1 MEIKCNK
8 CGAMLQYSPGTEALV
23 CEYCGNTVSI
33 GKDKADDKFKAD
45 YIIPFS
51 VAKDRAIESARLY
64 MTSGV
69 MTPDDLVREA
79 RIESVRF
86 VYFPT
91 YLVSGEYTTH
101 WTASFGY
108 DRSESYR
115 EWNSS
120 TKRWEE
126 KSRSVTDWSPA
137 SGTVS
142 DNFFYFCPA
151 ATLNDSTGFS
161 IPDQASK
168 VAASVATSIDCTDSR
183 KFDPHYQVGYP
194 SIPYVFD
201 HTEAWTSFGQE
212 KLENAIAVKVYL
224 NKQGDRQKDWHWS
237 SKIDVNKV
245 RSTYVPLIQV
255 KFEYKSKSYY
265 CYVNGSNASLFSG
278 TELPVDENK
287 KNLEATAVQAKQIA
301 GLPCVV
307 WSIAALVG
315 LFILDS
321 PANFYTL
328 IGSLALAIV
337 YKSYIN
343 HFISSELDKVHANSE
358 EIRKALFYQRQ
369 IQDGQITL
377 GDEVAA
383 NSFTP
388 PAAVPHKISLMGK
401 QTFIVSVITAVIALY
416 GNIEAQLFS
425 ENPKSL
431 PKVNQ
436 VTSTPLQQKAPTVET
451 SAPAKAATEPAKS
464 VLPQNSPLAL
474 YEKFDAIVLQ
484 KPISTSAS
492 AVMQV
497 MEKLAS
503 LPKPPTGDPAYV
515 AKQTVRVAQL
525 FNNMDFKNAVALL
538 HDLVEIAPADGNLR
552 GDFGYALY
560 KSGLYTDAKIQTAVS
575 LTCNPENI
583 ENWRLLQATCRKGG
597 DTQCIENVGRII
609 SVLTKS
615 AQTRL

>member
-168 VAASVATSIDCTDSR
+168 VTVERCVPLTAPI
-183 KFDPHYQVGYP
+183 PEN
-194 SIPYVFD
+194 SIP
-201 HTEAWTSFGQE
+201 TIKW
-212 KLENAIAVKVYL
+212 AIPAFRMSSTIRKPGRLSVKKSWKMPLPSRFTL

-321 PANFYTL
+321 PVNFYTL

-615 AQTRL
+615 AQPRL

>member
-212 KLENAIAVKVYL
+212 KLENAIAEI
-224 NKQGDRQKDWHWS
+224 GR
-237 SKIDVNKV
+237 
-245 RSTYVPLIQV
+245 
-255 KFEYKSKSYY
+255 
-265 CYVNGSNASLFSG
+265 ASCR
-278 TELPVDENK
+278 E
-287 KNLEATAVQAKQIA
+287 
-301 GLPCVV
+301 
-307 WSIAALVG
+307 
-315 LFILDS
+315 
-321 PANFYTL
+321 
-328 IGSLALAIV
+328 
-337 YKSYIN
+337 
-343 HFISSELDKVHANSE
+343 
-358 EIRKALFYQRQ
+358 
-369 IQDGQITL
+369 
-377 GDEVAA
+377 
-383 NSFTP
+383 
-388 PAAVPHKISLMGK
+388 
-401 QTFIVSVITAVIALY
+401 
-416 GNIEAQLFS
+416 
-425 ENPKSL
+425 
-431 PKVNQ
+431 
-436 VTSTPLQQKAPTVET
+436 
-451 SAPAKAATEPAKS
+451 
-464 VLPQNSPLAL
+464 
-474 YEKFDAIVLQ
+474 
-484 KPISTSAS
+484 
-492 AVMQV
+492 
-497 MEKLAS
+497 
-503 LPKPPTGDPAYV
+503 
-515 AKQTVRVAQL
+515 RV
-525 FNNMDFKNAVALL
+525 
-538 HDLVEIAPADGNLR
+538 
-552 GDFGYALY
+552 
-560 KSGLYTDAKIQTAVS
+560 
-575 LTCNPENI
+575 
-583 ENWRLLQATCRKGG
+583 
-597 DTQCIENVGRII
+597 
-609 SVLTKS
+609 
-615 AQTRL
+615 